1 MCIQLICHFS
11 KVLGNILQNST
22 YCIQNFHIIDIV
34 LFQES
39 PIITLNFI
47 FYDFKLHI
55 IAYFPYDIN

>member
-1 MCIQLICHFS
+1 MYIQLICHFS
-11 KVLGNILQNST
+11 KVFEVLGNILQNST

-47 FYDFKLHI
+47 FYEF
-55 IAYFPYDIN
+55 